1 MSAEAIAAIEA
12 LQTSGAAATAALEA
26 GQAQAGNAFG
36 TAVSQGLAQV
46 NGQLLASSEQVQ
58 ALATGNVE
66 NLHQVMMRLE
76 EAGLTFQLFMQVR
89 NRVLE
94 AYQEVMRMQV

>member
-1 MSAEAIAAIEA
+1 MSIEA
-12 LQTSGAAATAALEA
+12 TSAVEALLASGDAASGVQALSASPARIDFGATV
-26 GQAQAGNAFG
+26 
-36 TAVSQGLAQV
+36 TQGLAQV
-46 NGQLLASSEQVQ
+46 NEQLLSANTQMH
-58 ALATGNVE
+58 ALASGNVE

>member
-1 MSAEAIAAIEA
+1 MSIEA
-12 LQTSGAAATAALEA
+12 ASAVDAVLASGEAANGIQALSVSPARADFGAT
-26 GQAQAGNAFG
+26 
-36 TAVSQGLAQV
+36 VSEGLAQV
-46 NGQLLASSEQVQ
+46 NEQLLSANAQVG
-58 ALATGNVE
+58 ALASGNVE

-89 NRVLE
+89 SRVLE